1 MPGRDGPV
9 VMRRFRPRNATQVE
23 RLRFGSREGGP
34 TATFWARAG
43 TMEHQ
48 GVDRVARGC
57 GHVLGRPGRGRGRPG
72 VAVIRRRAAGRHERR
87 RLRATASDWRGRGPA
102 VGAEPQWHMRAA
114 PSGCPRAST
123 SRSWRCGI
131 SSAGVGGRRLSQQ
144 QTRASGAAAADQ
156 LLTHL
161 CLRCCRRPP
170 ATARTGPIEASCSGR
185 AEPQNL

>member
-48 GVDRVARGC
+48 GVERVARGC

-123 SRSWRCGI
+123 SRSWRFGI
-131 SSAGVGGRRLSQQ
+131 SSAGVGEGRLFTTTNKRRRRRRRGPALD
-144 QTRASGAAAADQ
+144 APVPA
-156 LLTHL
+156 LL
-161 CLRCCRRPP
+161 PK
-170 ATARTGPIEASCSGR
+170 ASCDRPHR
-185 AEPQNL
+185 AYRGLLLRTC